1 MATTQSTQ
9 TTPMPDTT
17 VVAARE
23 TSYVD
28 WGVIIAGAIAAA
40 ALFLLFTTFGSAVGL
55 SVATPWSGASVRSL
69 GVMAAIWFLLVQVGS
84 FAAGGYLAGRMRR
97 RSTLASVD
105 ETEFRDGAHGF
116 LVWCVGFLVSA
127 IMLMTTTT
135 AVVQSGLQAGG
146 SAAEA
151 VARATGGD
159 PLGYV
164 VDTMLRSTQAPQAG
178 TTPQQTGEL
187 RGEIVRVIGAAL
199 ARGELTPADRSYLAQ
214 LVERRT
220 SIAAQDAEQRVVQ
233 AVNQARDAADRA
245 RKVAAVT
252 GFLIAASLVISA
264 AAAWLASQAGG
275 RHRDQGTITSW
286 LRRRAPVR

>member
-1 MATTQSTQ
+1 
-9 TTPMPDTT
+9 MPDTT
-17 VVAARE
+17 VVATRE

-55 SVATPWSGASVRSL
+55 SVATPWSGASARSL
-69 GVMAAIWFLLVQVGS
+69 GVVAAIWFLLVQVGS

-127 IMLMTTTT
+127 IMLMTTTA
-135 AVVQSGLQAGG
+135 AVVQTGLQAGG
-146 SAAEA
+146 AAAGA
-151 VARATGGD
+151 VASQATGGD
-159 PLGYV
+159 PLGYA
-164 VDTMLRSTQAPQAG
+164 VDAMMRGTQPGA
-178 TTPQQTGEL
+178 TSQQNADPRTE
-187 RGEIVRVIGAAL
+187 VTRVIGAAL
-199 ARGELTPADRSYLAQ
+199 ARGELTAADRTYLAQ
-214 LVERRT
+214 LV
-220 SIAAQDAEQRVVQ
+220 AQHTGISPQEAEQRVTQ
-233 AVNQARDAADRA
+233 TVNQARDAADRA

-252 GFLIAASLVISA
+252 GFLIAASLVVSA

>member
-1 MATTQSTQ
+1 MATAQSTQ

-55 SVATPWSGASVRSL
+55 SVATPWSGPSARSL

-127 IMLMTTTT
+127 IMLMTTTA
-135 AVVQSGLQAGG
+135 AVVQTGLQAGG
-146 SAAEA
+146 AAAGA
-151 VARATGGD
+151 VASQATGGD
-159 PLGYV
+159 PLGYA
-164 VDTMLRSTQAPQAG
+164 VDAMMRGTQPGA
-178 TTPQQTGEL
+178 TSQQNADPRAEVT
-187 RGEIVRVIGAAL
+187 RVIGAAV
-199 ARGELTPADRSYLAQ
+199 ARGELTAADRTYLAQ
-214 LVERRT
+214 LV
-220 SIAAQDAEQRVVQ
+220 AQHTGISPQEAEQRVTQ
-233 AVNQARDAADRA
+233 TVNQARDAADRA

-252 GFLIAASLVISA
+252 GFLIAASLVVSA

-275 RHRDQGTITSW
+275 RHRDQGTITAW
-286 LRRRAPVR
+286 LRRRSPVR